1 MTAAR
6 TAGAARRTLHVVD
19 ADNLTAGPTE
29 HQCVADRA
37 ARLYRTAANVRD
49 GDLVVVGSDL
59 RSAAVTAFAWAGA
72 RLLRTT
78 GTDAV
83 DHLLLDDL
91 VPSLVVGRVERVVV
105 GSGDGIFATRLAQLR
120 AAGVR
125 VEVVA
130 RPGRCRGGSSR
141 PPTTSAGSRRPRA
154 APTRRA
160 GSRSAGCRCGWP
172 PEGRPTRALQVQSDP
187 RGLLGAE
194 HPVERRREA
203 A

>member
-1 MTAAR
+1 MPT
-6 TAGAARRTLHVVD
+6 TSP
-19 ADNLTAGPTE
+19 AGPTE

-37 ARLYRTAANVRD
+37 ARLYREAAGVRD

-59 RSAAVTAFAWAGA
+59 RSAAVTAFAWPGA

-130 RPGRCRGGSSR
+130 STGSVSHLMFATSNSVRRIGRS
-141 PPTTSAGSRRPRA
+141 PRC
-154 APTRRA
+154 TH
-160 GSRSAGCRCGWP
+160 SGCR
-172 PEGRPTRALQVQSDP
+172 L
-187 RGLLGAE
+187 
-194 HPVERRREA
+194 PVAQFASLAFA

>member
-1 MTAAR
+1 MTTAR
-6 TAGAARRTLHVVD
+6 TACASPRTLHVVD
-19 ADNLTAGPTE
+19 ADNLTGGPTE

-37 ARLYRTAANVRD
+37 ARIYRETAGVSD

-59 RSAAVTAFAWAGA
+59 RSAAVTAFAWPGA

-83 DHLLLDDL
+83 DRLLLDDL

-125 VEVVA
+125 VAVVA
-130 RPGRCRGGSSR
+130 PARIVTVPDK
-141 PPTTSAGSRRPRA
+141 A
-154 APTRRA
+154 A
-160 GSRSAGCRCGWP
+160 
-172 PEGRPTRALQVQSDP
+172 
-187 RGLLGAE
+187 
-194 HPVERRREA
+194 
-203 A
+203 

>member
-1 MTAAR
+1 MTTAR

-37 ARLYRTAANVRD
+37 ARLYRTAAGVRD

-83 DHLLLDDL
+83 DRLLLDDL

-130 RPGRCRGGSSR
+130 P
-141 PPTTSAGSRRPRA
+141 AGSVSWRLFPA
-154 APTRRA
+154 AHHIGRIETA
-160 GSRSAGCRCGWP
+160 SSCTHQACRLP
-172 PEGRPTRALQVQSDP
+172 VGRVSLRL
-187 RGLLGAE
+187 
-194 HPVERRREA
+194 A